1 MNLNSIRGIFIVANC
16 INFSFDACFE
26 VNGNDIWIYVNDAM
40 IFCRISN
47 EIANTLSILY
57 TSHSILNIIIGINMS
72 LIDSLNF
79 TLIQDIL
86 ELILML
92 IQGFYYYK
100 FRC

>member
-1 MNLNSIRGIFIVANC
+1 
-16 INFSFDACFE
+16 
-26 VNGNDIWIYVNDAM
+26 M
-40 IFCRISN
+40 IFCGIYN
-47 EIANTLSILY
+47 EIANALSIIY
-57 TSHSILNIIIGINMS
+57 TSHFILNIIIGIDMS

-92 IQGFYYYK
+92 IQGFYYCK